1 MGIQATFPLPK
12 CLERE
17 ALMTVSGSRRRPLVL
32 RLSLTA
38 AIAVTVAGSSVA
50 FASPAVSAP
59 MPVRTAA
66 APAFT
71 AGLCEGTEY
80 TPSEQMLDISG
91 IRLDHFN
98 DGNIVP
104 MYGTTDRGTSAAV
117 DAPVCGVRD
126 VDGIAKSEWMYCTD
140 FDLDPCAGV
149 DENGLPVDKHNDE
162 MGATVP
168 SSGNPDLSADDLA
181 VISWLLQNPAKLD
194 GVVSGNGSEDARS
207 ARQTLVWCVS
217 TTTIR

>member
-1 MGIQATFPLPK
+1 
-12 CLERE
+12 
-17 ALMTVSGSRRRPLVL
+17 MTVSGSRRRPLAL

-59 MPVRTAA
+59 LPVRTAA

-91 IRLDHFN
+91 VRLDHYN

-104 MYGTTDRGTSAAV
+104 MYGTTDRGTSIGGG
-117 DAPVCGVRD
+117 C
-126 VDGIAKSEWMYCTD
+126 S
-140 FDLDPCAGV
+140 
-149 DENGLPVDKHNDE
+149 GLRCP
-162 MGATVP
+162 
-168 SSGNPDLSADDLA
+168 
-181 VISWLLQNPAKLD
+181 
-194 GVVSGNGSEDARS
+194 
-207 ARQTLVWCVS
+207 
-217 TTTIR
+217 